1 VPVVSQRG
9 RPRQWEPVR
18 PTPRGSAQPPG
29 APPDPTQSP
38 GTPPGGRR
46 SEQPPSL
53 RERLATATVPA
64 GALLPIR
71 FFFGVTF
78 VYAGLDKLLDPSF
91 FDPSSPTSIA
101 AQLAEF
107 ARVSP
112 LSPLVKASEPFATP
126 MGLLIAF
133 AEIAIGLG
141 ALTGLA
147 YRLAALGGAALSLTF
162 WLTASW
168 ATHPY
173 YYGADLPYAAG
184 WAALALAG
192 HGGLLVP
199 RWVLD
204 LSRPAPAATRTRSR
218 SAGKPG
224 GWTPRPAQGGDP
236 LSTETSRRVLL
247 QVGVLAGAALALG
260 AATLPLRVL
269 RGSPPA
275 TGSGSAG
282 AGASPLAS
290 ASPRPSAHP
299 GASPKATSVP
309 ASPPPGGISVAN
321 VSDLK
326 RVDSVDFMVPT
337 NAPSPLPAGDPGV
350 IVKLPDG
357 TYVAY
362 DAVCTHQGCTV
373 AWDAIDSVLL
383 CPCHGAAFDAAN
395 QAAVLAGPTRQPLA
409 PLPITVDPA
418 TGTIYL
424 TA

>member
-1 VPVVSQRG
+1 MRAPAS
-9 RPRQWEPVR
+9 
-18 PTPRGSAQPPG
+18 
-29 APPDPTQSP
+29 PPDRTRNP
-38 GTPPGGRR
+38 GTSSPLQRNDPA
-46 SEQPPSL
+46 PSL
-53 RERLATATVPA
+53 RDRLAAASVPA
-64 GALLPIR
+64 AALLPIR

-91 FDPSSPTSIA
+91 FDPASPTSIA

-112 LSPLVKASEPFATP
+112 LGPLVRIGEPFANP
-126 MGLLIAF
+126 IGLLVAF

-147 YRLAALGGAALSLTF
+147 YRLAAAGGAALSLLF

-168 ATHPY
+168 TTHPY
-173 YYGADLPYAAG
+173 YYGPDLPYAAG
-184 WAALALAG
+184 WTALALAG

-199 RWVLD
+199 RWVLT
-204 LSRPAPAATRTRSR
+204 LSRPAASPARARAR
-218 SAGKPG
+218 SADQPG
-224 GWTPRPAQGGDP
+224 GWTQRPAGGQSA
-236 LSTETSRRVLL
+236 LATETSRRLLL

-260 AATLPLRVL
+260 VATLPLRAF

-275 TGSGSAG
+275 TGSSGTGATATPSGSAG
-282 AGASPLAS
+282 PS
-290 ASPRPSAHP
+290 ASPA
-299 GASPKATSVP
+299 ASPQATSGP
-309 ASPPPGGISVAN
+309 ASPQAGGIAVAK
-321 VSDLK
+321 VADLK
-326 RVDSVDFMVPT
+326 RADAVSFTVPVD
-337 NAPSPLPAGDPGV
+337 APSTLPAGDPGV

-357 TYVAY
+357 TFVAF
-362 DAVCTHQGCTV
+362 DAVCTHEGCTV
-373 AWDAIDSVLL
+373 AWDAAASVLL

-409 PLPITVDPA
+409 PLPITVDAA